1 MVCAMKKAGV
11 LSILLLAVLLA
22 VAAEAPQ
29 PTKVPPIG
37 YLGASDPVF
46 ESSVPENSA
55 GSARAWLRRRT
66 EYRHRVVPLCGG
78 EAPSEPGAY
87 LLHVGS

>member
-37 YLGASDPVF
+37 YLEASDPVF
-46 ESSVPENSA
+46 ESPCRRIRLA
-55 GSARAWLRRRT
+55 LRELGYVEGQNT
-66 EYRHRVVPLCGG
+66 AIE
-78 EAPSEPGAY
+78 
-87 LLHVGS
+87 

>member
-29 PTKVPPIG
+29 PTKIPPIG
-37 YLGASDPVF
+37 YLGAGR
-46 ESSVPENSA
+46 SSF
-55 GSARAWLRRRT
+55 
-66 EYRHRVVPLCGG
+66 
-78 EAPSEPGAY
+78 
-87 LLHVGS
+87 